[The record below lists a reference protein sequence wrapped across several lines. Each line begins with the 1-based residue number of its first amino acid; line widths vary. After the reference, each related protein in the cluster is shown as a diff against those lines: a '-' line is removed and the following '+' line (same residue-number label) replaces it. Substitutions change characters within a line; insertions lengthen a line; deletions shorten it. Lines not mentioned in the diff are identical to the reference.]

1 MNNSYKFWLGVGSP
15 LLATTVFA
23 NPLVVDGKLTE
34 PQWQSAT
41 QFEQFV
47 QVVPMTLDSAN
58 DKVKASA
65 FATPEGIYIGIKN
78 FQKEAERKRQF
89 NTHDRFMQADFNRI
103 VVDFSGDGSSAYQF
117 SVTLGGGTQDGVITP
132 SLNVDNDWD
141 GDWQYANH
149 IEDTYW
155 TTEMMVPWHA
165 VSFQPGDQHSLSNI
179 GVSIQLYEIKNN
191 FIYANHEDT
200 SKNSDFFLTMP
211 KISATIPEQSQLA
224 FIPYFAHQAQFAPVA
239 SSVSERQ
246 HQSDIGFDLFYKP
259 AHHQKLSLAVNP
271 DFGQVDID
279 NVDVNYSAVETL
291 RTDKR
296 PFFTQDISL
305 FDVAALESTKLIH
318 TRRIGAS
325 SDDGE
330 RAITPIDA
338 AVRFVHKGE
347 SVQFGTFAVS
357 EADSSDDSG
366 KQFFA
371 VRGNYRTRDWQTGVL
386 ATKTDRPFLERDAMS
401 YAFDGQYRSD
411 TWSFKGALLQTQ
423 VDTQDRRLSG
433 TGISLDLEYQLSL
446 QTKLAA
452 RYFDLDDEFDNR
464 DLGYMKRNDWQVSE
478 LYGEYSINPKG
489 SWFTRLKQSLT
500 LRHEQ
505 NGDGENL
512 SARQAYLAQFLLANG
527 GQLNLGLDYYPSGE
541 QDNLGRGTE
550 IFAMPAR
557 VESRVFYQSPYLGA
571 FSWAASVELDQEGVS
586 GSAQQYAVD
595 LTWMPH
601 YNWNLKLSNFF
612 RTGDGWL
619 MANGQNRFT
628 EYDRQEFSN
637 KFEFNGRITDKLELS
652 GSVQWTVLEAQSE
665 TIYQVANGE
674 LHQINGDTSFD
685 DRRLASQIKLRYR
698 MGAYSDIFLVYQRG
712 GANFSTLEKSQVGRR
727 DWFGSVADLW
737 QQPVQDLVTF
747 KVRYL
752 F

>member
-1 MNNSYKFWLGVGSP
+1 MNKSNKFWLGLSYPMMAGAA
-15 LLATTVFA
+15 LAE
-23 NPLVVDGKLTE
+23 PIVVDGKLNE
-34 PQWQSAT
+34 AQWGSAT

-47 QVVPMTLDSAN
+47 QVVPVTLASAN
-58 DKVKASA
+58 DKITAKA
-65 FATPEGIYIGIKN
+65 FATADGVYIGIKN
-78 FQKEAERKRQF
+78 FQNEAERKRQF
-89 NTHDRFMQADFNRI
+89 NIHDRFMQADFNRV

-117 SVTLGGGTQDGVITP
+117 SVTLGGGSQDGVVTP
-132 SLNVDNDWD
+132 SLNVDYDWD
-141 GDWQYANH
+141 GDWHYANH
-149 IEDTYW
+149 IDDTYW
-155 TTEMMVPWHA
+155 TTELLIPWHT
-165 VSFQPGDQHSLSNI
+165 VSFQPGDEQGLTKI
-179 GVSIQLYEIKNN
+179 GVSVQLYELKSN

-200 SKNSDFFLTMP
+200 TANSDFFLTMP
-211 KISATIPEQSQLA
+211 KIAAQIPAHSQLA
-224 FIPYFAHQAQFAPVA
+224 FVPYFAHQAQFAPL
-239 SSVSERQ
+239 STSPSERQ
-246 HQSDIGFDLFYKP
+246 HQSDVGFDLFYKP
-259 AHHQKLSLAVNP
+259 SHHQKVSLAVNP

-279 NVDVNYSAVETL
+279 DVDVNYSAVETL

-325 SDDGE
+325 SDDGT

-338 AVRFVHKGE
+338 ALRFVHKGK

-357 EADSSDDSG
+357 ESDFSDDIG

-371 VRGNYRTRDWQTGVL
+371 TRANYRTQDWQVGVL

-401 YAFDGQYRSD
+401 YALDGQYRSD
-411 TWSFKGALLQTQ
+411 TWSFKGALLQTE
-423 VDTQDRRLSG
+423 VETQKQHV
-433 TGISLDLEYQLSL
+433 TGQGVSLDAEYQLSL
-446 QTKLAA
+446 QTKFAA
-452 RYFDLDDEFDNR
+452 RYFAVDDEFDNR

-478 LYGEYSINPKG
+478 LYGEYSMHPKD
-489 SWFTRLKQSLT
+489 SWFTRFKQSLT

-505 NGDGENL
+505 NNAGTGL
-512 SARQAYLAQFLLANG
+512 AARQAYLAQFLLANG
-527 GQLNLGLDYYPSGE
+527 GQLNLGLDYYTSGK

-550 IFAMPAR
+550 VFEMPSR
-557 VESRVFYQSPYLGA
+557 IESRVFYQSPYVGD
-571 FSWAASVELDQEGVS
+571 FSWAASIELDQEGIS

-612 RTGDGWL
+612 RSGDGWL
-619 MANGQNRFT
+619 MANGQNRLS
-628 EYDRQEFSN
+628 EYDRDEFSN
-637 KFEFNGRITDKLELS
+637 KLEFNGRITDNLELS
-652 GSVQWTVLEAQSE
+652 GSLQWTILEAQSK
-665 TIYQVANGE
+665 TIYQITNGE
-674 LHQINGDTSFD
+674 LHEIHGDTSFD